1 MVLAKKIIAPT
12 LLGPKNHALLLVD
25 PQRLKLSSVRSHDT
39 TAVANGL
46 ALLVKCARLF
56 GIDTLVTTT
65 SAARDALVKEIH
77 EALPDEAPVDRTA
90 LNAFEDERIVSWAE
104 RVGKEKLVMAGL
116 WTESCVAMPALSALS
131 AGYEVY
137 VVTDACGSF
146 TRESHEMGVQR
157 MLQTGAIPISAAG
170 YITELQRDW
179 SRGDTAERAM
189 AIYREHGGNPLL
201 CDRELTRVG

>member
-1 MVLAKKIIAPT
+1 
-12 LLGPKNHALLLVD
+12 LLVD
-25 PQRLKLSSVRSHDT
+25 PQRLKLLSLRSHDT
-39 TAVANGL
+39 TAVANRL

-56 GIDTLVTTT
+56 GINTLVTTT

-116 WTESCVAMPALSALS
+116 WTESCVAMAALSALS

-137 VVTDACGSF
+137 VVTDACGSV

-157 MLQTGAIPISAAG
+157 MLQTGAIPISAGG
-170 YITELQRDW
+170 YITEL
-179 SRGDTAERAM
+179 
-189 AIYREHGGNPLL
+189 
-201 CDRELTRVG
+201 